1 MSRRAAR
8 FTQAD
13 VCRAIKAVE
22 QAGAHM
28 TVEILPDGTIRI
40 AEHDEKRSKFNQI
53 YDEIDNKPRFV
64 L

>member
-13 VCRAIKAVE
+13 VARAWRAALSVDPKSS
-22 QAGAHM
+22 
-28 TVEILPDGTIRI
+28 VEILPDGRIRI
-40 AEHDEKRSKFNQI
+40 MQGERS
-53 YDEIDNKPRFV
+53 EIRPVEPVRDFS